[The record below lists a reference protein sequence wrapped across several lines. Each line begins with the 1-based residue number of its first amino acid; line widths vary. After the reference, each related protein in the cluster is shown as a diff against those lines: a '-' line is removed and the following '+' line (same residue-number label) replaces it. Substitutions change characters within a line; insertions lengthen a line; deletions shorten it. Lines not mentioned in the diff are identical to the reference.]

1 MADDI
6 TLINGD
12 CLDAEFPRTHFV
24 ITDPPYGIA
33 YQSNRKRDKTER
45 FDVLENDDRADF
57 SWLDKVQ
64 NAIMQ
69 PAALFVFC
77 RWDVQFAF
85 YEAIA
90 RYWRI
95 RSQVIWDRGV
105 HGLGDLNSQYAPC
118 HDVCWFATQG
128 DYMFPNGRPK
138 SIYHVDRVP
147 ANALLHPTQ
156 KPLALM
162 QIIVSDL
169 TRVGDLVVDPFM
181 GSGTTAI
188 ACAKLQRKFWG
199 CEIDAKYYDIA
210 RRRVAEAN
218 QQRAL
223 FE

>member
-1 MADDI
+1 MTDDI
-6 TLINGD
+6 RLIYGD
-12 CLDAEFPRTHFV
+12 CLEAEFPPTHFV

-33 YQSNRKRDKTER
+33 YQSNWKLNKDER
-45 FDVLENDDRADF
+45 FDVLQNDDQSDF

-64 NAIMQ
+64 TAIVE

-90 RYWRI
+90 RHWRI

-105 HGLGDLNSQYAPC
+105 HGLGDLDSQYAPC

-128 DYMFPNGRPK
+128 NYRFPNGRPK
-138 SIYHVDRVP
+138 SIYHVDRVH
-147 ANALLHPTQ
+147 AGALVHPTQ

-169 TRVGDLVVDPFM
+169 TCVDDLVVDPFM
-181 GSGTTAI
+181 GSGTTAV
-188 ACAKLQRKFWG
+188 ACAKLHRRFWG
-199 CEIDAKYYDIA
+199 CEIDKAFYDIA
-210 RRRVAEAN
+210 RKRVDEIN
-218 QQRAL
+218 QQPEL
-223 FE
+223 FG